1 MAGNTFELDPDW
13 PGRVFNTSFIIDERG
28 EVILKYRKHNDA
40 FVPVNTHPGDVY
52 TQFVER
58 YGEDALFPVVD
69 TSIGR
74 LACMTCYDVAIPRGG
89 SMSCAEGSRGADHA
103 NG

>member
-1 MAGNTFELDPDW
+1 M
-13 PGRVFNTSFIIDERG
+13 FNTSFIIDERG